1 MRVPETPQ
9 RFSMLTSE
17 TNAFVTQDISEV
29 ILIRKRRQSVLVDIM
44 TYALVALLESFK
56 KQLDLRQLA
65 PVNDVERTLVLRNTK
80 LRI

>member
-9 RFSMLTSE
+9 LSSMLTSE
-17 TNAFVTQDISEV
+17 TNAFATRAISEV
-29 ILIRKRRQSVLVDIM
+29 ILIRKRQHSVLVDMM

-56 KQLDLRQLA
+56 KQLDLRQLT

-80 LRI
+80 RRI